1 MSKCH
6 PKEKHCHCNHQSNKV
21 SKNETRMDVEFG
33 SEFVG
38 DAKRAAHAVETRV
51 KSNAGRYGFCQED

>member
-1 MSKCH
+1 MSTVHNKH
-6 PKEKHCHCNHQSNKV
+6 KHCHCNHQSNHAA
-21 SKNETRMDVEFG
+21 KNETRMDVEFG

-51 KSNAGRYGFCQED
+51 KSHAERYGFCQED